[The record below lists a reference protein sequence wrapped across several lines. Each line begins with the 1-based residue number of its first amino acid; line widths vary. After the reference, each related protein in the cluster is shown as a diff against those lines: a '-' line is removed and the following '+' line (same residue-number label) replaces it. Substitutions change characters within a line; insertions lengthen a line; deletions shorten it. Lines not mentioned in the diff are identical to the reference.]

1 METDYIRLKEI
12 KPALAGYI
20 SDAQQI
26 LQSSPVPG
34 NDEVHHIRV
43 LLKRARAA
51 LKLINSQIDLEYAG
65 KDIASLKEAAG
76 LMRDWRD
83 NSVLRRTLKDLRKE
97 HPDLFEHLAGNEKID
112 FIIRK
117 PEPVSIPSEE
127 VSEGIIAIGEL
138 LKKTAYRVR
147 FHSLDK
153 LDPNLLLKELDN
165 SYQATSAAFLDCR
178 NNPKA
183 KKLHDFRKK
192 SKEFLYQLYFFRPL
206 NSSCIKA
213 LEKKLEELT
222 RNLGK
227 YNDLAQL
234 VKAFEYKFPDT
245 ASNNDMNELVL
256 RIREKQDE
264 YLCSVWPVA
273 SRVFSPGRKLVA
285 VLGYKILVF

>member
-76 LMRDWRD
+76 HMRDWRD

-165 SYQATSAAFLDCR
+165 SYLAASAAFLDCR

-206 NSSCIKA
+206 N
-213 LEKKLEELT
+213 
-222 RNLGK
+222 R
-227 YNDLAQL
+227 
-234 VKAFEYKFPDT
+234 
-245 ASNNDMNELVL
+245 
-256 RIREKQDE
+256 
-264 YLCSVWPVA
+264 
-273 SRVFSPGRKLVA
+273 A
-285 VLGYKILVF
+285 V